1 MYSHTPILLD
11 QIISALN
18 LKEDS
23 IAVDLTLGRAG
34 HASEILKRIPHGHLY
49 AFDQDIDAICQSRSR
64 LEEIG
69 TNFTLIHDNFTTLL
83 DNLTFLNVKQVDAI
97 IMDLGVSSPQL
108 DAGERGFSYRYDSRL
123 DMRMDQT
130 RNFLTA
136 EIVVNTYSLQRLS
149 KIFKEYGESKFA
161 YKIAKNIIKA
171 REEKTIETTFE
182 LVEIIKKSLPAK
194 ELNKKGHPAKTIFQ
208 AIRIEVNDELNKLKT
223 SLTQALQILA
233 NDGILAVLTF
243 HSLEDRIVKN
253 IFKDKTVKVVTRRT
267 PMLMP
272 SKDDGLEYELV
283 NRKVI
288 IADEE
293 EIINNPR
300 STSAKLRIIKRKRGN
315 EK

>member
-49 AFDQDIDAICQSRSR
+49 AFDQDIDAISQSRSR